1 MNIEGL
7 HTIDK
12 NIFVSRSS
20 AKRLTPN
27 TKKMDNIIQGL
38 TKVDSARLSI
48 PLKDCQIIDTNL
60 IDRIQIQTINADTG
74 ELISESAKRGTPTI
88 IENSDGTYLK
98 FWKENQFF
106 YSEGKKVP
114 TLYITFLVNSKH
126 LTKNYFD
133 GITIDTLPQIYEY
146 ILSFNIVHFEYKHLL
161 NCRYN
166 DTDICVD
173 FITSQDSFKKLK
185 TSLKNQSLTPQ
196 LWFEA
201 KNQENNSGIWTPT
214 LKDPRDNS
222 TPKKPFVK
230 LYSKH
235 EDFSHKSTDFSSK
248 YFTLDSYK
256 DKYRIE
262 ATIKNAD
269 HKRHLG
275 ISNSK
280 TFGEFLKLDLQ
291 LLLQQIVREYFVKEY
306 SFIPS
311 NSELTPTD
319 KLIISLMNEL
329 IQRGANKSELF
340 TLFDLKDISRQARLK
355 LKEKYHKLTALDEF
369 NRKELESNS
378 VTKELFSYLGLSIDK

>member
-1 MNIEGL
+1 
-7 HTIDK
+7 
-12 NIFVSRSS
+12 
-20 AKRLTPN
+20 
-27 TKKMDNIIQGL
+27 MDNIIQGL

-60 IDRIQIQTINADTG
+60 IDRIQSQAINIDTG
-74 ELISESAKRGTPTI
+74 VVISESVKRGTPTI

-98 FWKENQFF
+98 FWKENQLF
-106 YSEGKKVP
+106 YVDKDIKIP

-161 NCRYN
+161 NARYN

-185 TSLKNQSLTPQ
+185 TNIKNQSIYPH

-201 KNQENNSGIWTPT
+201 KNQENNSGLWTPT
-214 LKDPRDNS
+214 LKNPRDNS
-222 TPKKPFVK
+222 TPKNPFLK
-230 LYSKH
+230 FYSKH

-256 DKYRIE
+256 DKYRVE
-262 ATIKNAD
+262 ATIKNAK
-269 HKRHLG
+269 HKQHLG

-291 LLLQQIVREYFVKEY
+291 LLLQQIVKEYFVKEHP
-306 SFIPS
+306 FIASS
-311 NSELTPTD
+311 NELTPTD
-319 KLIISLMNEL
+319 KLILSLMNDL
-329 IQRGANKSELF
+329 TKRGANNTQLF
-340 TLFDLKDISRQARLK
+340 EHFDLKDISRQARLK

-369 NRKELESNS
+369 NKKELESNS
-378 VTKELFSYLGLSIDK
+378 VTEELFAYLGIPIDK

>member
-7 HTIDK
+7 HTADK
-12 NIFVSRSS
+12 NIFVTQSS
-20 AKRLTPN
+20 AKRLTTN
-27 TKKMDNIIQGL
+27 TKKMENIIQGL
-38 TKVDSARLSI
+38 TKVDSSRLSI
-48 PLKDCQIIDTNL
+48 PLKDCRIIDTNL

-74 ELISESAKRGTPTI
+74 VLVKESGKNGMPTV
-88 IENSDGTYLK
+88 IENADGTYLK

-106 YSEGKKVP
+106 YSEGKKIP

-126 LTKNYFD
+126 LTKGYFNA
-133 GITIDTLPQIYEY
+133 ITIDTLPQIYEY

-161 NCRYN
+161 NSRYN

-185 TSLKNQSLTPQ
+185 TSLKSQSLHPQ

-201 KNQENNSGIWTPT
+201 KNQPNNSGIWTPT
-214 LKDPRDNS
+214 QKEPRDNATS
-222 TPKKPFVK
+222 KKPFVK
-230 LYSKH
+230 LYSKS
-235 EDFSHKSTDFSSK
+235 EDFLFKSTEFSNK
-248 YFTLDSYK
+248 YFTLNDHK

-262 ATIKNAD
+262 ATIKNAE

-275 ISNSK
+275 IGNSK

-291 LLLQQIVREYFVKEY
+291 LLLQQIVKEYFVKE
-306 SFIPS
+306 SPFIASS
-311 NSELTPTD
+311 NELTPTD
-319 KLIISLMNEL
+319 KLIINLMNDL
-329 IQRGANKSELF
+329 IQRGANKNELF

-378 VTKELFSYLGLSIDK
+378 VTKELFSYLGISIDK